1 MAWNIPGKNNDD
13 RGSGRDGGNDDR
25 RQNPWPPRRNNSGGG
40 RGRGGGGGPFDGILD
55 QLRRMFGGGPGGGSP
70 LRWIGIGLVLWL
82 AFNCF
87 VLVGEQDRGVVLRFG
102 KFARVMQ
109 PGPNFKA
116 PWPIESVTTINTTG
130 VRTFS
135 NSLPV
140 LTRDENIVTVS
151 FNVQYRISDPEMYLF
166 GSRDADRVL
175 EQVAQ
180 SAVREQIGR
189 ANLDSALNARGPLSA
204 AAATSLQASLE
215 TYRTGLIVT
224 ELSLQD
230 ARPPE
235 EVKPAFDEVN
245 SAQQMNERLVNE
257 ARAYAARIVPEA
269 RGQAQR
275 VRTTAEGYKT
285 AAVAGATGDAQR
297 FSLLVD
303 EYKKAPEVTRKR
315 LWLDTVQEVLAENRT
330 VVGGDGRQLIYVPME
345 GQGGGSQP
353 PLLTPDLVSP
363 QGSSG
368 SESGPVVP
376 AASSNLPRPP
386 RDGATR

>member
-13 RGSGRDGGNDDR
+13 RGAGRDGGDGR
-25 RQNPWPPRRNNSGGG
+25 RQNPWPPRRSGGG
-40 RGRGGGGGPFDGILD
+40 RGRGPFDGVLD
-55 QLRRMFGGGPGGGSP
+55 QLRGLFGGGAGGGNP
-70 LRWIGIGLVLWL
+70 LRWIGIALALWL

-109 PGPNFKA
+109 PGPNFKL
-116 PWPIESVTTINTTG
+116 PWPIESVTKINTTG

-135 NSLPV
+135 NALPV

-151 FNVQYRISDPEMYLF
+151 FNVQYRISDPQMYLF

-275 VRTTAEGYKT
+275 VRTTAEGYRA
-285 AAVAGATGDAQR
+285 AAVANATGDAER
-297 FSLLVD
+297 FSLLV
-303 EYKKAPEVTRKR
+303 EQYQKAPDVTRKR
-315 LWLDTVQEVLAENRT
+315 LWLETVEQVLAENRT
-330 VVGGDGRQLIYVPME
+330 VVGGDGQQLIYVPMA
-345 GQGGGSQP
+345 GQGTGAQQQ
-353 PLLTPDLVSP
+353 PLLTPDMVTP
-363 QGSSG
+363 SSDARR
-368 SESGPVVP
+368 EAEPVVP

-386 RDGATR
+386 REGATR

>member
-13 RGSGRDGGNDDR
+13 RGSSGDSGR
-25 RQNPWPPRRNNSGGG
+25 RQNPWPPRRSGGG
-40 RGRGGGGGPFDGILD
+40 RGRGPFDGILD
-55 QLRRMFGGGPGGGSP
+55 QLRGLFGGGAGGGNP
-70 LRWIGIGLVLWL
+70 LRWIGIALVLWL

-87 VLVGEQDRGVVLRFG
+87 VLVGEQDRGVVLRYG

-109 PGPNFKA
+109 PGPNFKL
-116 PWPIESVTTINTTG
+116 PWPIERVTKLNTTG

-151 FNVQYRISDPEMYLF
+151 FNVQYRVSDPQIYLF

-204 AAATSLQASLE
+204 AAATSLQASLD

-235 EVKPAFDEVN
+235 AVKPAFDEVN

-285 AAVAGATGDAQR
+285 ASVARATGDAQR
-297 FSLLVD
+297 FTLLVN
-303 EYKKAPEVTRKR
+303 EYAKAPEVTRKR
-315 LWLDTVQEVLAENRT
+315 LWLETVEEVMADNRK
-330 VVGGDGRQLIYVPME
+330 VVGGDGRQLIYVPMGE
-345 GQGGGSQP
+345 GQGGASQ
-353 PLLTPDLVSP
+353 PLLTPDMVAQPLDPRP
-363 QGSSG
+363 QA
-368 SESGPVVP
+368 EATVP
-376 AASSNLPRPP
+376 APTSTVPRPA

>member
-1 MAWNIPGKNNDD
+1 MAWNIPGKKNSGSAEDRRRNAWKP
-13 RGSGRDGGNDDR
+13 RGS
-25 RQNPWPPRRNNSGGG
+25 
-40 RGRGGGGGPFDGILD
+40 GGGGGAFDGILD
-55 QLRRMFGGGPGGGSP
+55 RLRGIFGGDGGNP
-70 LRWIGIGLVLWL
+70 LRWIGILFVLWL
-82 AFNCF
+82 VFNCF

-102 KFARVMQ
+102 QFARIMQ
-109 PGPNFKA
+109 PGPNFKL
-116 PWPIESVTTINTTG
+116 PWPLERVTKLNTTG

-151 FNVQYRISDPEMYLF
+151 FNVQYRISDPRVYLF

-189 ANLDSALNARGPLSA
+189 ANLDAALNARGPLSTA
-204 AAATSLQASLE
+204 AAVSLQASLDA
-215 TYRTGLIVT
+215 YRTGLVVT

-269 RGQAQR
+269 RGEAQR
-275 VRTTAEGYKT
+275 TRTVAEGYKT
-285 AAVAGATGDAQR
+285 ASVARATGDATR
-297 FSLLVD
+297 FSLLLD
-303 EYKKAPEVTRKR
+303 AYRTAPEVTRKR
-315 LWLDTVQEVLAENRT
+315 LWLETVEAVLGDNRKI
-330 VVGGDGRQLIYVPME
+330 VGGDGRQLIYVPM
-345 GQGGGSQP
+345 GGAQGAGAPTPSP
-353 PLLTPDLVSP
+353 MLTPELMSP
-363 QGSSG
+363 TV
-368 SESGPVVP
+368 EAAP
-376 AASSNLPRPP
+376 APPPRQTTPRPT